1 MASDLADSLAAL
13 ISDGSLDF
21 EAEDRVVIALD
32 FGTTYSGIAYAFS
45 IPGKKAEVYPI
56 IDWPGLEGRRQPKV
70 PTLVS
75 YDPKDPNKFK
85 WGGQL
90 DWRNDAVQGVKL
102 LLDPSQQQ
110 PIYVPT
116 SNIKNELKK
125 LPKDPVDVAADFMG
139 AMYSHAISKIETV
152 HPKEYVRMCQK
163 QFVLSVPAVWS
174 DLAKDR
180 TLRAAKKAGIHPVSL
195 IKEPEA
201 AALYTLYV
209 QERALRSGD
218 AFVVCDA
225 GGGTVDLITYEVIS
239 MEPSLE
245 LAEVVP
251 GKGGMAGSLNLNKRF
266 AELVRNVVGDEQW
279 IELKK
284 GIGWS
289 KASNEFDKVIKT
301 GFNGNLDEEHWIAFP
316 QASLKDDPDENVSGN
331 CWVMTGRQ
339 VQGIFDPVITDI
351 IRLIDEQVKNALLKR
366 QGRELKGIFLVGGF
380 GASQY
385 LKARIEKEIP
395 DIQVIQPDDAWAAI
409 VKGAVLSRIPH
420 HATVRSTQAV
430 RHYGVSAWAPYQGPE
445 DDGRPTRINP
455 EDGIVRVLRNTWY
468 IFIGEDLKRNHA
480 IRFPFVRTLSVPY
493 SRENLIFYD
502 DLLTSETKIPPI
514 HPGRDTETNCTLKS
528 DLTAVDTGLFRPLK
542 GVDGKDYVEVNYEL
556 VLSTDAANMKF
567 SLELNGKECGSTDAN
582 YERLSGTRKSLTM
595 P

>member
-1 MASDLADSLAAL
+1 MEGDLADSLAAL
-13 ISDGSLDF
+13 INDGSLDL
-21 EAEDRVVIALD
+21 EAEDRLVIALD
-32 FGTTYSGIAYAFS
+32 FGTTYSGIAYAFNT
-45 IPGKKAEVYPI
+45 PGKKAEANPI
-56 IDWPGLEGRRQPKV
+56 VDWPGLEGSRQPKV
-70 PTLVS
+70 PTLIS

-90 DWRNDAVQGVKL
+90 DWRSDAVQGVKL

-125 LPKDPVDVAADFMG
+125 LPKDPVDVAADFMS

-152 HPKEYVRMCQK
+152 QPKEYVRMCQK

-225 GGGTVDLITYEVIS
+225 GGGTVDLITYQVITT
-239 MEPSLE
+239 EPSLK

-279 IELKK
+279 VGLKK
-284 GIGWS
+284 GFGWS
-289 KASNEFDKVIKT
+289 KVANEFDKAIKRS
-301 GFNGNLDEEHWIAFP
+301 FNGNLDEEHYITFP
-316 QASLKDDPDENVSGN
+316 QFTLKDDPDEKVSGN
-331 CWVMTGRQ
+331 YWVMTGHQ
-339 VQGIFDPVITDI
+339 VQEIFDPVITDI
-351 IRLIDEQVKNALLKR
+351 IRLIDDQVKDALLKQ
-366 QGRELKGIFLVGGF
+366 QGKNLRGIFLVGGF
-380 GASQY
+380 GESQY
-385 LKARIEKEIP
+385 LKACIEKKIP
-395 DIQVIQPDDAWAAI
+395 DIQVIQPNNAWAAI
-409 VKGAVLSRIPH
+409 VNGAVLSQLPH
-420 HATVRSTQAV
+420 HATVQSTQAV
-430 RHYGVSAWAPYQGPE
+430 RHYGVSAWMPYQWPA
-445 DDGRPTRINP
+445 DNGRPTRINP
-455 EDGIVRVLRNTWY
+455 EDGIIRVQRNTWY
-468 IFIGEDLKRNHA
+468 IYIGEDLKRNHTV
-480 IRFPFVRTLSVPY
+480 RFPFVRTFSVPY
-493 SRENLIFYD
+493 SREQLIFYD
-502 DLLTSETKIPPI
+502 NLLTSATKIPPVY
-514 HPGRDTETNCTLKS
+514 PGRDISINCTLKS
-528 DLTAVDTGLFRPLK
+528 DLTAVDTSLFRPKK
-542 GVDGKDYVEVNYEL
+542 GVDGKDYIEVNYDL

-567 SLELNGKECGSTDAN
+567 SLEVNGKRCGITNAN
-582 YERLSGTRKSLTM
+582 YE
-595 P
+595 